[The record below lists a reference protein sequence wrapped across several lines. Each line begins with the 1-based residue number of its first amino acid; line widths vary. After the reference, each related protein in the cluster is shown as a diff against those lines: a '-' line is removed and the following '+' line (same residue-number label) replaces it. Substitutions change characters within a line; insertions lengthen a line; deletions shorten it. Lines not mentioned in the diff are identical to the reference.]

1 MPFSRFFEDLPLLED
16 HQDKQVGICLMGP
29 IGEGDNIV
37 WMSGWAWQEDG
48 GKLAASTGDSGKQVK
63 GAHKLGKNDKPPFKA
78 PKPQWMVQTGFRKGS
93 ADYNPKKPVLVQ
105 VIALVELG
113 GQRAIVQWGQAVR
126 IKRAY

>member
-63 GAHKLGKNDKPPFKA
+63 GAHKLGQDDKPPFKA

-93 ADYNPKKPVLVQ
+93 ADFNPKKPVLVQ